1 MNDDLVRYNF
11 TKRIYCSLK
20 DISLGIMIG
29 STKELIYGLLGR
41 LWFIELNLIFIHI
54 KLGIVRSGHRK
65 QR

>member
-1 MNDDLVRYNF
+1 MNNDIVRYNF
-11 TKRIYCSLK
+11 IKRIYCSFK

-29 STKELIYGLLGR
+29 SAKEPVYGLLGR
-41 LWFIELNLIFIHI
+41 AWLIELNLIFIHI

>member
-1 MNDDLVRYNF
+1 MDNDVVRYKF

-20 DISLGIMIG
+20 DISLGIMIE

-54 KLGIVRSGHRK
+54 KFGIIRSGHRK

>member
-1 MNDDLVRYNF
+1 MDTDIVRYNF

-20 DISLGIMIG
+20 DVSLGIMIG
-29 STKELIYGLLGR
+29 SNKELIYGLLGR

-54 KLGIVRSGHRK
+54 KFGIIRSGHRK